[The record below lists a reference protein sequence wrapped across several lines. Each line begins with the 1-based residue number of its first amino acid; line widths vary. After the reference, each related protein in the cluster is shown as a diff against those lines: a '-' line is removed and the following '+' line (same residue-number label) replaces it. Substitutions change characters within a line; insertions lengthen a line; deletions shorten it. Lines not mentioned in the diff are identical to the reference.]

1 MSHGRKIELFKG
13 WSSVLCWNCNHN
25 LITVCTE
32 HTLWV
37 FKSISIPGWQFTP
50 RNQFLH
56 VGIKIHTGTPS
67 NPDTLFHRLHFSVS
81 LAFIHCCPYVCN
93 PLEGDI
99 LLPTGILVPCWFRE
113 ATVMVAHSATDSR
126 FTTVKQ
132 EWWQTDCKMGAFL
145 SAARVGEK
153 TQGERREIKVEIV
166 LG

>member
-67 NPDTLFHRLHFSVS
+67 NLTPCFTGCTSVFPWHSFTAVHMFVILWKGTSSFPRGSLCPADLGKPQWWWHTVLLTAGSPQLSRSDDRLIVKW
-81 LAFIHCCPYVCN
+81 V
-93 PLEGDI
+93 
-99 LLPTGILVPCWFRE
+99 
-113 ATVMVAHSATDSR
+113 R
-126 FTTVKQ
+126 FYQQQ
-132 EWWQTDCKMGAFL
+132 EWERKHRGKE
-145 SAARVGEK
+145 EK
-153 TQGERREIKVEIV
+153 LK
-166 LG
+166 LK